1 MEGIIALG
9 YSNGG
14 QQSSVDD
21 YLGQI
26 EAMIG
31 SSLLDDFFNDPF
43 YGFSDNAKASLSN
56 LRASL
61 SEVIASLEEARR

>member
-1 MEGIIALG
+1 MEDITALG
-9 YSNGG
+9 YSNGS

-26 EAMIG
+26 ELLIG
-31 SSLLDDFFNDPF
+31 SNLLDDFFNDPF
-43 YGFSDNAKASLSN
+43 YGFSDDAKASLAN

>member
-1 MEGIIALG
+1 MEDIIALG
-9 YSNGG
+9 YSNGS

-31 SSLLDDFFNDPF
+31 SSLLDDFLTT
-43 YGFSDNAKASLSN
+43 LSTGSQTMRKHHY
-56 LRASL
+56 LT
-61 SEVIASLEEARR
+61 